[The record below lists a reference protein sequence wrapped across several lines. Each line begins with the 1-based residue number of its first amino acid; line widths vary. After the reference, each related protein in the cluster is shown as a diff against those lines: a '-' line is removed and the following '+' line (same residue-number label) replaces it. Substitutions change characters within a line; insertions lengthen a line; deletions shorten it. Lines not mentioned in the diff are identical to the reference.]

1 MFVWLE
7 FVACSALIVF
17 SGSRLSRYG
26 DVIAEKSGLGRTWI
40 GLVLMAT
47 ITSLPELIT
56 GVSSVAIVDV
66 PDIALGDIMGS
77 CMYNLAILALM
88 DILDRRKPI
97 FLGASRGHILSAS
110 FGILLIGIAVI
121 SIFLNEYMP
130 SMGHIGLYTPVI
142 IGVYLVGIRV
152 VYFFEKRA
160 MSELLHKAKESFIY
174 VEVPLKRA
182 ILMYTVNALIIVG
195 SATWLP
201 FIADRLAEETGLG
214 RTFMGSVFVAMT
226 TSLPEVVVSVA
237 AVMIGAHDLAI
248 GNMFGSNMFNIL
260 VLAVDDIFYTKGPI
274 FSHISINHV
283 MTGMIAIVM
292 TSIAVIALTYPPQ
305 RKKTFRVGWDTF
317 AIIIVWVVG
326 ILLLYITRMRI

>member
-130 SMGHIGLYTPVI
+130 SIGHIGLYTPVI